1 MELEFLSELYE
12 ARMTRNSGDT
22 AKLTYNDCC
31 ERLYLT
37 LLVLELLSKYP
48 KYMPYAKAY
57 AKKTKDVN
65 YKRFQMHGTDL
76 HNFIYFVNGDD
87 EALAKL
93 KDPDSARMVARR
105 TTLPLNNI
113 NRYLTTLSQGLVSR
127 PNETFM
133 SIESALKISNAD
145 YKATRRYLQNF
156 SGLNTFDKKKVGTRL
171 AIASRAKLRS
181 SDIIIYME
189 ELLAERD
196 LETRSVKDNEPTI
209 SSPDIAVTGP
219 ELSYYRFL
227 VGARNLVGTKKFLEL
242 ARSGNSI
249 PSTFVKQYLPAIQLI
264 DDIVKAGP
272 GYVQMLRSLQKRAK
286 KRR

>member
-156 SGLNTFDKKKVGTRL
+156 SGLNTFDKKKVATRL

-196 LETRSVKDNEPTI
+196 LETRLVKDNEPTI

>member
-127 PNETFM
+127 HNETFM

-156 SGLNTFDKKKVGTRL
+156 SGLNTFDKKKVATRL

>member
-105 TTLPLNNI
+105 TTLPLKNI

-156 SGLNTFDKKKVGTRL
+156 SGLNTFDKKKVATRL

>member
-145 YKATRRYLQNF
+145 YKATRRSLQNF
-156 SGLNTFDKKKVGTRL
+156 SGLNTFDKKKVATRL